1 MDGTL
6 AYVDYTH
13 ISVDT
18 TNGYGEHAVE
28 VRVRE
33 NDNGDQIA
41 HGENAGEKTRL
52 DGTTNKSVQN
62 RIRPAETSSRAA
74 EHDHQRTW

>member
-1 MDGTL
+1 MR
-6 AYVDYTH
+6 YVDGTH

-62 RIRPAETSSRAA
+62 RIRLAETSSRAV
-74 EHDHQRTW
+74 ENGHQRSW